1 MNKLIS
7 ALSTETKQIEI
18 KNTINCVMDGLDDFD
33 KWVEALSSEE
43 LRAKS
48 IERGRVFA
56 WGFHPQTPGGCAQ
69 LG

>member
-1 MNKLIS
+1 MTKLIS

-33 KWVEALSSEE
+33 KWVEVLSNEE
-43 LRAKS
+43 LREKS
-48 IERGRVFA
+48 IERGRAFA
-56 WGFHPQTPGGCAQ
+56 GGFTLSPPGAAPQ